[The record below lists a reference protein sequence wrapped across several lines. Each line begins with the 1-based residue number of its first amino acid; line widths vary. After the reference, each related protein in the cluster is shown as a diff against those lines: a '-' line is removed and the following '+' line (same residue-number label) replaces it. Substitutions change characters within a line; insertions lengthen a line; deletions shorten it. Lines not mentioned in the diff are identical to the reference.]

1 MILKEYI
8 SGPIE
13 ANNYLLVDEETKEG
27 ALIDCSEMKQE
38 IVDDANALGANIKY
52 ILLTHGHFDHV
63 LGVNEMKKAFGAKVY
78 IHKSDVFMLEN
89 INQIMSLFGMNQK
102 VEPPEYDELVED
114 GQELPLGNTKI
125 KILHTPGHSE
135 GGVCY
140 LVDDKLFSGDTLF
153 RESVGRTDLYGGNF
167 KTLLNSVKGVL
178 FNLDDDINVYP
189 GHGPSSTIGHEKN
202 YNQFI

>member
-63 LGVNEMKKAFGAKVY
+63 LKVNEMKKALGAKVY

>member
-1 MILKEYI
+1 MILKHYI
-8 SGPIE
+8 AGPID
-13 ANNYLLVDEETKEG
+13 ANNYLIADEETKDG

-38 IVDDANALGANIKY
+38 ILDDVKNLGINVKY

-63 LGVNEMKKAFGAKVY
+63 LGVNDMKNALGAKVY
-78 IHKSDVFMLEN
+78 INKGDVFMLDN
-89 INQIMSLFGMNQK
+89 INQIMSMFGINQK
-102 VEPPEYDELVED
+102 VAPPEYDEFVED

-125 KILHTPGHSE
+125 KTIYTPGHSE

>member
-63 LGVNEMKKAFGAKVY
+63 LGVNEMKKALGAKVY

-140 LVDDKLFSGDTLF
+140 LVDDKLFSGDILF

-167 KTLLNSVKGVL
+167 KTLLDSVKGVL

>member
-63 LGVNEMKKAFGAKVY
+63 LGVNEMKKALGAKVY

>member
-63 LGVNEMKKAFGAKVY
+63 LGVNEMKKALGAKVY

-167 KTLLNSVKGVL
+167 KTLLNS
-178 FNLDDDINVYP
+178 I
-189 GHGPSSTIGHEKN
+189 I
-202 YNQFI
+202 

>member
-63 LGVNEMKKAFGAKVY
+63 LGVNEMKKALGAKVY

-167 KTLLNSVKGVL
+167 KTLLDSVKGVL